1 MSEDRKLDRKEELLT
16 RLVDNRL
23 APDEQAE
30 AKALLAAE
38 PEMRQALAAFQ
49 KIGQAAR
56 QARGLEKPSLSVEQF
71 LKERIRPELERRQA
85 LQNTKWT
92 CIFGRP
98 RVRLAA
104 MALPVLL
111 VVAAVI
117 FTWNIGKGPENQ
129 TLVSTP
135 GPEGKSCY
143 VESLE
148 TEIPEATLLAY
159 HSEQENLTVL
169 WLFDENSDSSPFSGP
184 S

>member
-16 RLVDNRL
+16 RLLDNLLDPGKR
-23 APDEQAE
+23 AE
-30 AKALLAAE
+30 AEALLAE
-38 PEMRQALAAFQ
+38 HPEARQELAAFQ
-49 KIGQAAR
+49 KIGRAAR
-56 QARGLEKPSLSVEQF
+56 RARGLEKPSLSVEQF

-85 LQNTKWT
+85 IQNTKWT
-92 CIFGRP
+92 YIFGRP
-98 RVRLAA
+98 WVRLAA
-104 MALPVLL
+104 MALPVVL

-117 FTWNIGKGPENQ
+117 FTWNIGNGPENQ
-129 TLVSTP
+129 TLVNTP